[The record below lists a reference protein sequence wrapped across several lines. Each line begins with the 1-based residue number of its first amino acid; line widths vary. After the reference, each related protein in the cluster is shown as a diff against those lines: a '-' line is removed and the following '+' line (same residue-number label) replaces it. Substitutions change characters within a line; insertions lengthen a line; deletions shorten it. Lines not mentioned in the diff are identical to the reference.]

1 MMLTGLKAQATE
13 YVTDVM
19 VIGAYSSSEVSS
31 LASTYQAQ
39 GWRLIDYDLNK
50 GCGYSSH
57 DIYLLYKTG
66 TNVEEAITDLYL
78 WSSDTNT
85 SEDSFILN
93 GRTYR
98 RATCD
103 GDDDFEESKGDLN
116 KGASGKYI
124 FVYYTTDNTN
134 FSPARAITSIT
145 INNESVYSVGPN
157 GNIFYACD
165 LNI

>member
-1 MMLTGLKAQATE
+1 
-13 YVTDVM
+13 
-19 VIGAYSSSEVSS
+19 VIGSNYSSTVDDLYEKSFKP
-31 LASTYQAQ
+31 Y
-39 GWRLIDYDLNK
+39 GWKRINYDLNK

-57 DIYLLYKTG
+57 YIYLLYKTG

>member
-39 GWRLIDYDLNK
+39 GWKLIDYDLNK

-66 TNVEEAITDLYL
+66 TNVEEAITDLM
-78 WSSDTNT
+78 D
-85 SEDSFILN
+85 F
-93 GRTYR
+93 G
-98 RATCD
+98 D
-103 GDDDFEESKGDLN
+103 GETTGMISIHNSQFTMRLTHGTPSTVAVST
-116 KGASGKYI
+116 ASP
-124 FVYYTTDNTN
+124 V
-134 FSPARAITSIT
+134 
-145 INNESVYSVGPN
+145 
-157 GNIFYACD
+157 
-165 LNI
+165 

>member
-39 GWRLIDYDLNK
+39 GWKLIDYDLNK

-66 TNVEEAITDLYL
+66 TNVEEAITDLMDFGDGETTGMI
-78 WSSDTNT
+78 SIHNSQFTIHNEADTWY
-85 SEDSFILN
+85 SLDGRRLN
-93 GRTYR
+93 GKP
-98 RATCD
+98 
-103 GDDDFEESKGDLN
+103 SMKG
-116 KGASGKYI
+116 
-124 FVYYTTDNTN
+124 VYV
-134 FSPARAITSIT
+134 
-145 INNESVYSVGPN
+145 NNERKV
-157 GNIFYACD
+157 I
-165 LNI
+165 IK